1 MAVTASVERTHPAVV
16 MVSVAM
22 PKVAAELARWSTLL
36 PPMKRAAMSSSTVDG
51 PVGKMVLSL
60 DRLGRVSMFIRN
72 CVLSPSRRGVRR
84 AFSSWGERGGTEPGR
99 PFHPCRSKSFFSN
112 SKREVNS
119 TTLPGT

>member
-22 PKVAAELARWSTLL
+22 PKVAAELGRRSAELGRRSALL
-36 PPMKRAAMSSSTVDG
+36 LPMKRAAMSSSTVDG

-60 DRLGRVSMFIRN
+60 DRLGRVSMFMGN
-72 CVLSPSRRGVRR
+72 CVLSPSRRGARR

-99 PFHPCRSKSFFSN
+99 PCHPCRSKSFFSN
-112 SKREVNS
+112 S
-119 TTLPGT
+119 